1 MNASDLSTL
10 QWLAL
15 AVGAVMIG
23 VSKTGIPGI
32 GILAIVLIAGVV
44 PARASTG
51 LVLPMLILADIF
63 AVTYYRRHAVWRH
76 LTRMLPFAV
85 AGVLAGSLALGR
97 VNDAQLRPII
107 GIVVLVML
115 ALNAWRQSRKDR
127 PPLPGNGW
135 WFPAAMGILAG
146 ITTMMANAAGP
157 IMTIYFLAMG
167 LPKRE
172 FIGTGAWYFFLVNV
186 FKMPFSAGLG
196 LITFESL
203 LCNACLA
210 PAVVAGALLG
220 IPLLKRIPENTFTAA
235 VQVLATLGALKLIF

>member
-85 AGVLAGSLALGR
+85 AGVLAGSLAWAASTTRSCAPSSASSSWSCWPSTPGASHEKTAPLCPATAGGFPPR
-97 VNDAQLRPII
+97 WVSSPASRP
-107 GIVVLVML
+107 
-115 ALNAWRQSRKDR
+115 
-127 PPLPGNGW
+127 
-135 WFPAAMGILAG
+135 
-146 ITTMMANAAGP
+146 
-157 IMTIYFLAMG
+157 
-167 LPKRE
+167 
-172 FIGTGAWYFFLVNV
+172 
-186 FKMPFSAGLG
+186 
-196 LITFESL
+196 
-203 LCNACLA
+203 
-210 PAVVAGALLG
+210 
-220 IPLLKRIPENTFTAA
+220 
-235 VQVLATLGALKLIF
+235 